1 MRIGIDAVEVARFK
15 ALALRRGERF
25 LARLFTVEELRYART
40 ARGDR
45 MYERLAA
52 RFAVKEALCKA
63 IGGRLPFRS
72 IEIAHLEAGGPLSV
86 ACSRVRETIT
96 ASLTH
101 TRRLAVAVVLLG
113 VDDTAG
119 CSATGEA
126 E

>member
-25 LARLFTVEELRYART
+25 LARLFTGEELRYARS

-45 MYERLAA
+45 AYERLAA

-63 IGGRLPFRS
+63 IGERLPFRS
-72 IEIAHLEAGGPLSV
+72 IEIGHLETGGPLSV
-86 ACSRVRETIT
+86 TCSRVRETIT

-113 VDDTAG
+113 TDDTAG
-119 CSATGEA
+119 CTTTGGA
-126 E
+126 K